1 MSTQF
6 NSSLPIILGQKRN
19 NDLQFIHFLKVKR
32 GIKFLIEGFKSIPP
46 ITRYI
51 TFICLG
57 IFSIQLVLMGFS
69 IDHRL
74 YFELYSM
81 NSPKFYPHQIFTS
94 SFAHDDVSHIV
105 FNLVYFC
112 LLGSICEKLIRKHYI
127 RLIIFTIFIDTS
139 FWMLLDP
146 VGGVLGLS
154 GVISAILVVLL
165 LSRNSLPILLNF
177 TIKLLCLVFIL
188 ADVILVMMGILDIK
202 FDEKTRTA
210 LLHCVGFSAGI
221 MYMTIYVFYH
231 RFKES
236 RFYPYFLVKKL
247 KLIGGKIKLKMIQL
261 IKRRIAKIRAF
272 FTRKNLIS
280 KVKTATF
287 VLIAINVS
295 IHVLHEVIFANFG
308 FKLNDF
314 LSSYS
319 FFNDNFHVFSILT
332 ANLAHIDWD
341 HLFWNMLFFVLV
353 GFAVESRL
361 GTKKYLLII
370 LVSGLFSSF
379 IFHSHD
385 VFVQQEIATILK
397 QNNIKDSDVQLTK
410 NFEVDTKNSAIF
422 KKVKGIK
429 AYDISEKIRFGK
441 GCSKGFSGCLFGAM
455 MAYLIIFHYKRLLLN
470 LIILLQIALNIN
482 SLVENDFFYSTTQL
496 VHLGGALVGLV
507 FVVLTFYLD
516 KRRKFELASPLPYRI
531 G

>member
-1 MSTQF
+1 LKRKMV
-6 NSSLPIILGQKRN
+6 NS
-19 NDLQFIHFLKVKR
+19 
-32 GIKFLIEGFKSIPP
+32 
-46 ITRYI
+46 
-51 TFICLG
+51 
-57 IFSIQLVLMGFS
+57 
-69 IDHRL
+69 
-74 YFELYSM
+74 
-81 NSPKFYPHQIFTS
+81 
-94 SFAHDDVSHIV
+94 A
-105 FNLVYFC
+105 
-112 LLGSICEKLIRKHYI
+112 
-127 RLIIFTIFIDTS
+127 
-139 FWMLLDP
+139 
-146 VGGVLGLS
+146 LS
-154 GVISAILVVLL
+154 LL
-165 LSRNSLPILLNF
+165 L
-177 TIKLLCLVFIL
+177 
-188 ADVILVMMGILDIK
+188 
-202 FDEKTRTA
+202 
-210 LLHCVGFSAGI
+210 
-221 MYMTIYVFYH
+221 
-231 RFKES
+231 
-236 RFYPYFLVKKL
+236 
-247 KLIGGKIKLKMIQL
+247 KIKN
-261 IKRRIAKIRAF
+261 F
-272 FTRKNLIS
+272 FTLTTLIS

-287 VLIAINVS
+287 VLIVINVL
-295 IHVLHEVIFANFG
+295 IHVLHEIIYSNFG

-319 FFNDNFHVFSILT
+319 FYNDNFHLFSIVT
-332 ANLAHIDWD
+332 ANLAHINWD

-385 VFVQQEIATILK
+385 VFVQQESSTILR
-397 QNNIKDSDVQLTK
+397 QNNIKDSDVQFTK